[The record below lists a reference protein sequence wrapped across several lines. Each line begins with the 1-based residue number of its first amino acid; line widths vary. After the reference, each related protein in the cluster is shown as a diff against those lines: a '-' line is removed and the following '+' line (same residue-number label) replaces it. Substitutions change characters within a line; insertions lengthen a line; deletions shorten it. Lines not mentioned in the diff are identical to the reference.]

1 MHYFKYAD
9 KDATLYEA
17 SASLNTGIDE
27 ILSIAKYVDSANVSR
42 NTRIVIYF
50 DLTTINALKASGLI
64 VSESYYLNLFTSN
77 AEALPLSYDVEAY
90 PLSLSFQMGTGTS
103 TSNPKINNGVSW
115 KYRNGDTN
123 AAIWPTES
131 FAAGSTGSWATTAGG
146 GAWYISPNATQSF
159 EYETSDIRMNVTD
172 IVLSQSLG
180 IIPNYGL
187 ILKRTDAAETGSS
200 EYGILNFFSTDTHTI
215 YIPRLE
221 VVWDDSV
228 IASGSATGSSVEVT
242 SSAVVS
248 VKNLNPEYRT
258 GTKAQ
263 FRIATRPQWITKTF
277 VTQSQ
282 YAIPYMLS
290 TASYYSIRDARTDEV
305 IVPFGSGSRL
315 SRDSN
320 GSYFNLWFKGF
331 QPERFYRVLVQAT
344 IGGTEQ
350 IFENVATFKVIR

>member
-1 MHYFKYAD
+1 MYIFKKED
-9 KDATLYEA
+9 FEGLDVIDPPTTNMLDATHVC
-17 SASLNTGIDE
+17 TG
-27 ILSIAKYVDSANVSR
+27 
-42 NTRIVIYF
+42 
-50 DLTTINALKASGLI
+50 
-64 VSESYYLNLFTSN
+64 
-77 AEALPLSYDVEAY
+77 
-90 PLSLSFQMGTGTS
+90 
-103 TSNPKINNGVSW
+103 KINLELYKIIGEHYN
-115 KYRNGDTN
+115 RL
-123 AAIWPTES
+123 
-131 FAAGSTGSWATTAGG
+131 
-146 GAWYISPNATQSF
+146 Q
-159 EYETSDIRMNVTD
+159 MN
-172 IVLSQSLG
+172 
-180 IIPNYGL
+180 
-187 ILKRTDAAETGSS
+187 
-200 EYGILNFFSTDTHTI
+200 THTI

-248 VKNLNPEYRT
+248 IKNLNPEYRT

-263 FRIATRPQWITKTF
+263 FRIGTRPMWITKTF

-282 YAIPYMLS
+282 YTIPYMLS

-305 IVPFGSGSRL
+305 IISFGSGSRL

-350 IFENVATFKVIR
+350 TFENVATFKVIR